1 MSESSQLPLLDAL
14 RRVTVRPRERREMA
28 PFKALPRAPRS
39 GIPGRGRGVV
49 GVGRRGGRP
58 LAGTAGVGRGGVAVP
73 AAGCATSPGDRAW
86 HCPRP
91 ARNRGRSAPPMLRA
105 PPQAPPCLRAAF
117 EHDSPAA
124 GAVPAPASGRRASPP
139 HHRTADDQDFDR
151 TLGSGVGRESF
162 LEHQATGR
170 PGDRVA
176 VPLWRAKKRAN
187 YERRRS
193 NSRLRIRASSVG

>member
-139 HHRTADDQDFDR
+139 HHRTADDQDLDR
-151 TLGSGVGRESF
+151 TLRPPVTPDEPRAHVLVPDLASGSGPRNPPDRRPWR
-162 LEHQATGR
+162 ARPAR
-170 PGDRVA
+170 PGC
-176 VPLWRAKKRAN
+176 
-187 YERRRS
+187 RRDPRPA
-193 NSRLRIRASSVG
+193 R